1 MKRLIKCIIN
11 QALISHIRN
20 RAALDI
26 WIQWKYRPYKVRITN
41 VCRIYGQIGDNGTQN
56 YLAFRIDGGAWTEA
70 VNRDADDM
78 VNARSPKRTF
88 RFNSQQW

>member
-1 MKRLIKCIIN
+1 MERLIKCIIN

-56 YLAFRIDGGAWTEA
+56 YLAFRL
-70 VNRDADDM
+70 M
-78 VNARSPKRTF
+78 VELRRKPSTVM
-88 RFNSQQW
+88 QTIW